1 MIITLTSKIDNAS
14 LQVGDAAYYVNTS
27 ALSAAPSQLVGS
39 NLTLIGNITMINASS
54 IEVDSGSTEVPVG
67 SFIVFSKDN
76 RVNNSG
82 LKGYYASV
90 KMKHGGSN
98 KAELFAVSSEVT
110 ESSK

>member
-27 ALSAAPSQLVGS
+27 TLNGTSNQQVGNNLV
-39 NLTLIGNITMINASS
+39 LIGDITMINASS
-54 IEVDSGSTEVPVG
+54 IEVDSGNTEVPVG

-76 RVNNSG
+76 RVNNSS

-90 KMKHGGSN
+90 KMKHSGSS
-98 KAELFAVSSEVT
+98 KAELFAVSSDIT

>member
-14 LQVGDAAYYVNTS
+14 LQVGDKAYYAVTS
-27 ALSAAPSQLVGS
+27 SLNNPASQLVGYG
-39 NLTLIGNITMINASS
+39 LISIGDITGINANS

-67 SFIVFSKDN
+67 SFIIFSKDN

-90 KMKHGGSN
+90 KMKHSGSS
-98 KAELFAVSSEVT
+98 KAELFAVSSDIT

>member
-14 LQVGDAAYYVNTS
+14 LQVGDAAYYVDTYDLNGT
-27 ALSAAPSQLVGS
+27 LGQQVGS
-39 NLTLIGNITMINASS
+39 NLTLIGNITGINANS
-54 IEVDSGSTEVPVG
+54 IEVDSGNTEVPIG
-67 SFIVFSKDN
+67 AFIVFSKDN

-90 KMKHGGSN
+90 KMKYSGHS
-98 KAELFAVSSEVT
+98 KAELYAVSSEFT